1 MKKRVLNNK
10 GFAVS
15 AILYTAVTLV
25 ILILVLIIS
34 ILSTVWKSK
43 SLIVDDIKKDV
54 SGIENKKSESL
65 GDVVI
70 TASDHKTSGEWHVSD
85 FTLTLSK
92 PMQNGTEVTAPV
104 TYYYGTSANDINTKL
119 DDSKIQ
125 ISEETAGI
133 DYYVRACRGTS
144 KDICS
149 KVGVY
154 LVKVDKT
161 KPTIEVDGS
170 STTWASSRTFTITPT
185 SLSGISYYEYY
196 VANSIDIPTEND
208 EIHTFTENSITITEL
223 GQYILIRAVNKAG
236 VKGTWNYYNLYV
248 GTGS

>member
-1 MKKRVLNNK
+1 MKKKVLNNK

-15 AILYTAVTLV
+15 TILYTAVTLV
-25 ILILVLIIS
+25 VLILVLIIS

-65 GDVVI
+65 GDVMI
-70 TASDHKTSGEWHVSD
+70 TASDHKTSGEWHISD
-85 FTLTLSK
+85 FTLTFSK
-92 PMQNGTEVTAPV
+92 PMQNGTEVTVPV
-104 TYYYGTSANDINTKL
+104 TYYYGTSTNDINAKL
-119 DDSKIQ
+119 DNSEIR
-125 ISEETAGI
+125 ISEETDGMN
-133 DYYVRACRGTS
+133 YYIRACRGTS

-161 KPTIEVDGS
+161 EPTTKVEGT
-170 STTWASSRTFTITPT
+170 STTWASSRTLTITPT

-196 VANSIDIPTEND
+196 LADSIDTPTEND
-208 EIHTFTENSITITEL
+208 EIHTFTENTITITEL

-236 VKGTWNYYNLYV
+236 VKGTWTPYNLYV
-248 GTGS
+248 GNGS